1 MKIPARITASSL
13 PRLCGS
19 RNRRAAGAICPLP
32 DAAACAL
39 RRLRERPTPPS
50 HAHRT
55 EAGPGALSKPNA
67 RAAAHDDV
75 PRTQLCRAKEFFS
88 SEKGLRDAQG
98 ERTTACGQ
106 SEHNA
111 PSSQGAASWARRIAI
126 LFRTR
131 VKARALAACVFSSF
145 PRNGGQSSPVVRG
158 YSWEVKLA
166 TGTITDKINNIVALL
181 VVQCNCGTPSEIK
194 SAFQELQA
202 ALNAQSTAVTAF
214 IATLP

>member
-19 RNRRAAGAICPLP
+19 RNRRAAGAILP
-32 DAAACAL
+32 PSRRC
-39 RRLRERPTPPS
+39 RLRLTTPARTSNSSKSRPPNRG
-50 HAHRT
+50 RT
-55 EAGPGALSKPNA
+55 RGALKADA

-158 YSWEVKLA
+158 YS
-166 TGTITDKINNIVALL
+166 
-181 VVQCNCGTPSEIK
+181 
-194 SAFQELQA
+194 
-202 ALNAQSTAVTAF
+202 
-214 IATLP
+214 